1 MLITESA
8 GLCNRCSPHISEIPA
23 VCVIDS
29 LSGATV
35 EKCGEGEKVHLIVS
49 SDSWYVAFCIAHAR
63 HITAV
68 APETLR
74 TMIIARAQHELS
86 VGDREN
92 ED

>member
-1 MLITESA
+1 M
-8 GLCNRCSPHISEIPA
+8 
-23 VCVIDS
+23 
-29 LSGATV
+29 
-35 EKCGEGEKVHLIVS
+35 HLIVS